1 MTREYTT
8 KILEMLSYGNIAI
21 DGLVKD
27 LLNWMSED
35 DVREFVLS
43 HHYLS
48 ELVEFDE
55 EDDEFDNAGLDFITD
70 LLGEPSKKGLGLC
83 WAGLANDGN
92 TVTLFNPG
100 NADLSLDDYIEFR
113 DSSKSLGLPTDDWDV
128 GFMLVKDVPKY
139 LKRLK

>member
-35 DVREFVLS
+35 DVREFVLN

-48 ELVEFDE
+48 TLVEFDE
-55 EDDEFDNAGLDFITD
+55 EEEDTAGIEFLTSFLGNPTENVGGLNWLGLSNNGNQISLYITD
-70 LLGEPSKKGLGLC
+70 
-83 WAGLANDGN
+83 GN
-92 TVTLFNPG
+92 S
-100 NADLSLDDYIEFR
+100 LSEDDYIEFL
-113 DSSKSLGLPTDDWDV
+113 DPSKSLNMPVDDWGI

-139 LKRLK
+139 LKRIS

>member
-35 DVREFVLS
+35 DVREFVLN

-48 ELVEFDE
+48 
-55 EDDEFDNAGLDFITD
+55 
-70 LLGEPSKKGLGLC
+70 
-83 WAGLANDGN
+83 
-92 TVTLFNPG
+92 TL
-100 NADLSLDDYIEFR
+100 I
-113 DSSKSLGLPTDDWDV
+113 
-128 GFMLVKDVPKY
+128 ML
-139 LKRLK
+139 